1 MHESQFAGSA
11 KKHQSR
17 ADFRFSKF
25 FASKSVYEADI
36 NVGTSCN
43 GFMAELAKKQ
53 LLRFPGEY
61 HGSEAPELEAGEDAR
76 LLAAVGRGDQR
87 SLAGLYRRRSALLYS
102 MLVRMLGNEMEAQEV
117 LQDTFLLIW
126 RRAGEYHPQRSS
138 PLAWMVMIA
147 RGRGWDRLRARA
159 RRLANQTAYAN
170 EVASLE
176 VEINAPPPG
185 EQDELASVCEAALH
199 ELPEEQG
206 RALQLAFFRGWTH
219 EEIAQATGQPLGTIK
234 ARIRRG
240 LLALRKR
247 LKDYH
252 ARP

>member
-1 MHESQFAGSA
+1 VES
-11 KKHQSR
+11 
-17 ADFRFSKF
+17 
-25 FASKSVYEADI
+25 
-36 NVGTSCN
+36 
-43 GFMAELAKKQ
+43 AKKQ

-61 HGSEAPELEAGEDAR
+61 NSGGAHEQEASEDRR
-76 LLAAVGRGDQR
+76 LLAVICDGNQQALAVLYQRRG
-87 SLAGLYRRRSALLYS
+87 ALLYS
-102 MLVRMLGNEMEAQEV
+102 MLVRMLGNEMEAQEI

-126 RRAGEYHPQRSS
+126 RRAAEYHAERSS
-138 PLAWMVMIA
+138 ALAWMVMIA

-159 RRLANQTAYAN
+159 RRSINQAAY
-170 EVASLE
+170 ESEMASLE
-176 VEINAPPPG
+176 VEINIPPQA
-185 EQDELASVCEAALH
+185 EKDELVSACASALN

-219 EEIAQATGQPLGTIK
+219 EEIAGASGEPLGTIK

-240 LLALRKR
+240 LLALRKA